1 MSRGWTFN
9 PRNPTFTQRRRTP
22 WTPRQSAMRLVIQR
36 VSKASVSV
44 DDETT
49 GSIEHG
55 LLVLCG
61 IHEADDEAAAEWAAK
76 KLLNIRLW
84 EEPDK
89 SGGVGKPWARSAL
102 QNKFGVLLVSQF
114 TLFATL
120 KGNKPDYHRAMG
132 PQQARLFWER
142 FVACVQAMH
151 TGSVQQGRF
160 GAKMD
165 VKLCNDGPVTILL
178 DSPERPASAA
188 GAEAGTA
195 TATVTQA
202 MLSSAAVASSAAGCA
217 STPATAATSPSV
229 PRVLVMLLALG
240 ASTPLSKL
248 QDRGLKLC
256 ALKTIRSDAAEPM
269 QLAAVLQAPA
279 GAPSSYDAL
288 AAVAKRCC
296 DGCLLGEVSERWREV
311 FAEAE
316 ILC

>member
-1 MSRGWTFN
+1 
-9 PRNPTFTQRRRTP
+9 
-22 WTPRQSAMRLVIQR
+22 MRLVIQR

-61 IHEADDEAAAEWAAK
+61 IHEDDDEAAAEWAAK

-89 SGGVGKPWARSAL
+89 SGGGGKPWTRSAL
-102 QNKFGVLLVSQF
+102 QNNFGVLLVSQF

-120 KGNKPDYHRAMG
+120 KGNKPDFHRAMG

-142 FVACVQAMH
+142 FVARVQAMH

-165 VKLCNDGPVTILL
+165 VQLCNDGPVTILL
-178 DSPERPASAA
+178 DSPMPERPASAA
-188 GAEAGTA
+188 GAAAGTA
-195 TATVTQA
+195 TATVEPA
-202 MLSSAAVASSAAGCA
+202 MLSSAAVASSAASCA
-217 STPATAATSPSV
+217 STPPATAATSPSV
-229 PRVLVMLLALG
+229 PRVLVKLLALG
-240 ASTPLSKL
+240 ASTPLSRL

-256 ALKTIRSDAAEPM
+256 ALKTIRPLSDAAEPM

-296 DGCLLGEVSERWREV
+296 DGCLVAEVSERWREV

-316 ILC
+316 LLC